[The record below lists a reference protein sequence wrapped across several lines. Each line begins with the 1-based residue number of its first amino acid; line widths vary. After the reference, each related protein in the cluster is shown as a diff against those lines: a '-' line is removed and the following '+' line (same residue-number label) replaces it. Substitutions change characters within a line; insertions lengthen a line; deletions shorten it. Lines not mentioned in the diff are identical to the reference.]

1 MKNNKINFLMVIQWC
16 VFMPL
21 ILPISILTGAMEGVK
36 KTLEQASSDIL
47 ENEGDFVESV

>member
-1 MKNNKINFLMVIQWC
+1 MKNTKINFLMFIQWC

-36 KTLEQASSDIL
+36 KTFEQASSDIL
-47 ENEGDFVESV
+47 ETEKDWVESV